1 MRMELPEIVTRD
13 EWLAARKELLVKE
26 KEVTRARDEVSARRR
41 ALPMV
46 RVEKEYVF
54 EGPEGRVGLIDL
66 FEGRSQLIVQHAMFR
81 PEWDEA
87 CTSCTSDMDDLG
99 HLPHLHAKDVTL
111 AVVSRAPFAKIQ
123 EYRKRKGWD
132 FPYYSSADSDF
143 NYDYHVTLDESVAP
157 IQINYR
163 SKEEHEAAVGP
174 WDIWGSELPGV
185 SVFLRVGDEVFH
197 TYSAYSRGLD
207 SLPFVFNYLDLT
219 PLGRQGM

>member
-1 MRMELPEIVTRD
+1 MELPEIVTRE

-54 EGPEGRVGLIDL
+54 EGPEGRVGLVDL
-66 FEGRSQLIVQHAMFR
+66 FEGRGQLIVQHAMFE
-81 PEWDEA
+81 PEWDAA

-99 HLPHLHAKDVTL
+99 HLPHLHANDVTL
-111 AVVSRAPFAKIQ
+111 AVVSRAPFSKIQ
-123 EYRKRKGWD
+123 AYKERKGWD
-132 FPYYSSADSDF
+132 FPYYSSAGSDF

-157 IQINYR
+157 VQINYR

-174 WDIWGSELPGV
+174 WDIWGRELPGV
-185 SVFLRVGDEVFH
+185 SVFLRVGGEVFH

-207 SLPFVFNYLDLT
+207 ALPFVFNYLDLT